1 MTVEH
6 LPGAKINPLAL
17 LAKAMEAEPTKVI
30 IISCSPSNEWSV
42 AWSAMQMQELVYGS
56 AIGDLMVKQAL
67 TSIIKS

>member
-17 LAKAMEAEPTKVI
+17 LARAMEAEPTKVI

-42 AWSAMQMQELVYGS
+42 AWSDMQMQELVYAS
-56 AIGDLMVKQAL
+56 AFGDLIVKQAL
-67 TSIIKS
+67 TDLIKP